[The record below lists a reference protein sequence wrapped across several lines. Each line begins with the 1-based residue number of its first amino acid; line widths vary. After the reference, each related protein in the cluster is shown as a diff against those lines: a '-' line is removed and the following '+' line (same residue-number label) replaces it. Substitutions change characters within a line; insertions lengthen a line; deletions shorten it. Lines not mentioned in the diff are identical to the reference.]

1 MGRHGEQAAKR
12 ACLVMLV
19 ASFAACTDKTDKT
32 DADYRAD
39 VDAAIRESITED
51 IGKLI
56 QAARDLQAAAPNR
69 AWSSSRHSDDI
80 EAMRCAW
87 KHMRVAYEHIEGAL
101 EATFPTVGLR
111 LDARYEQSLTA
122 PYATGDDYLF
132 DGRGVIGMHA
142 IERILYA
149 PMIRREVTEFER
161 LLPGYRE
168 ASYPLTDDDAIAF
181 KTGLVQQLIDDSD
194 ALRKQ
199 WRAADIDVA
208 AAYQGLVA
216 LMIEQRD
223 KVNLAAT
230 GADESRYS
238 NVTLF
243 DLRNNLEGT
252 QRIYDLFR
260 DWIYSKDAGVP
271 SDSKVQHKFDRL
283 ADVYSTS
290 GGDSLP
296 AIPTGW
302 SSDNPTPDDLATP
315 FGTVWQLVQESAD
328 PLNDSSVVHVM
339 NEIAEL
345 LGIPPR
351 VSE

>member
-1 MGRHGEQAAKR
+1 
-12 ACLVMLV
+12 
-19 ASFAACTDKTDKT
+19 
-32 DADYRAD
+32 
-39 VDAAIRESITED
+39 
-51 IGKLI
+51 LI
-56 QAARDLQAAAPNR
+56 QAARELQAAAPDR
-69 AWSSSRHSDDI
+69 AWNPSRHEDEI

-87 KHMRVAYEHIEGAL
+87 KRTRVAYEHIEGAL
-101 EATFPTVGLR
+101 EAMFPTVELR

-122 PYATGDDYLF
+122 PYATGDNYLF

-149 PMIRREVTEFER
+149 PMIRHEVTDFER

-199 WRAADIDVA
+199 WRAADIEVA
-208 AAYQGLVA
+208 SAYQGLVA

-243 DLRNNLEGT
+243 DLRTNLEGT
-252 QRIYDLFR
+252 QKIYDLFR
-260 DWIYSKDAGVP
+260 DWIRSKDAGGA
-271 SDSKVQHKFDRL
+271 SDSNVQHKFNLL
-283 ADVYSTS
+283 ADAYATPA
-290 GGDSLP
+290 GDSLP

-315 FGTVWQLVQESAD
+315 FGTVWQLVQQSAD
-328 PLNDSSVVHVM
+328 PLNDSSVVHAM
-339 NEIAEL
+339 NETAEL
-345 LGIPPR
+345 LGIPPLA
-351 VSE
+351 STDSLDPQ